1 MTEKTLKH
9 LTLDGLFDLLLNSSK
24 ELLEAID
31 KKDEIGI
38 KVKKKKLELLQEL
51 IDAKKIELNPILKK

>member
-1 MTEKTLKH
+1 MTEETLKH
-9 LTLDGLFDLLLNSSK
+9 LTMDGLFDLMMLNTK

-38 KVKKKKLELLQEL
+38 KVKTKQLELLQRTIVAKKLELSRR
-51 IDAKKIELNPILKK
+51 